1 MIFLLQT
8 ANTVLRPMIHYWN
21 CGVGELVILTMKLK
35 FAKEVCFTHDPFSS
49 KNRRIDWVI
58 NIFYHLSS
66 LLKLHQIIFIENQD
80 EYTKIESFSCSY
92 THWNYF
98 ETIDEAKLF
107 CSTDKSCFGITILK
121 QSKHEDR
128 FRPCTFPTRISSDES
143 YDLFVKE
150 SNTGKLK
157 VH

>member
-1 MIFLLQT
+1 MVWGNLLFWLWNSNLPRRYVSRMTLFLLK
-8 ANTVLRPMIHYWN
+8 I
-21 CGVGELVILTMKLK
+21 GEL
-35 FAKEVCFTHDPFSS
+35 
-49 KNRRIDWVI
+49 VI

-80 EYTKIESFSCSY
+80 EYSKIESFSCSY

-150 SNTGKLK
+150 SNTGISKLECPVTYK
-157 VH
+157 HI